1 MNLIARPGGGMMS
14 DKIGRKKSLVILF
27 SGISVTFLLLG
38 QVSETWAVPL
48 VVACTILCGLF
59 SKGGSGAVYA
69 MVPLIQRRMTGQVAG
84 MVGAYGNV
92 GGLIFLT
99 VLSFVS
105 PQVFFMVIG
114 GTAATVLLFMF
125 IFLEEP
131 KGQTAEVLE
140 DGTVELI
147 DVT

>member
-1 MNLIARPGGGMMS
+1 MLS

-27 SGISVTFLLLG
+27 SGITLTFLLLG
-38 QVSETWAVPL
+38 QVSETWAVSL
-48 VVACTILCGLF
+48 VVASTILCGLF

-92 GGLIFLT
+92 GGLTFLT

-105 PQVFFMVIG
+105 PQIFFMVIG
-114 GTAATVLLFMF
+114 GTAGVVLLFML